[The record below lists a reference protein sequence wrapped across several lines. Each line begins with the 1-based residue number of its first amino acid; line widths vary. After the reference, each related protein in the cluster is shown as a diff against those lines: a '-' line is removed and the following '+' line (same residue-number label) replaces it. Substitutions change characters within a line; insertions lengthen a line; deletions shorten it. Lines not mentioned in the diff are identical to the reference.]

1 MFKKSLSFSNLTL
14 LVALSL
20 STVAAYYSIIGLTA
34 IFAGAVIPVIIMG
47 SILEVGKITATVWL
61 RKYWDRAGLVI
72 KLYLVPAVVAL
83 ALLTSMG
90 IFGFLSKAHMDSG
103 IATGDVSA
111 KVALLDEKIKTERD
125 NIELA
130 RKALAQMD
138 AQVDQRLSRSDSEN
152 AAERAVAIRKQQ
164 QKERT
169 QLQKD
174 IGDAQKNIAALNEER
189 APIASELRKVEAE
202 VGPIK
207 YIAALIYGDNT
218 DQNMLE
224 GAVRWMII
232 LLVLVFDPL
241 AIALVLA
248 ANQSKEW
255 DKEEPQEE
263 NTPDPYV
270 PDVGEKPTTEELKNY
285 EPDDGPLTEDQIN
298 QIKESVKD
306 NTPDIEEGNRLI
318 DEIEKEVPEV
328 IIPDEPMKFDDP
340 GEHPKDYDETQV
352 EEPVV
357 EVKEE
362 KSIFEQHPYLLKG
375 FDHFKNTE
383 PLVYKPEVKEELVE
397 EKPKKKRVR
406 KPKVV
411 EAVVEFTDVERPGD
425 YIIPPDNIVQVMPKK
440 PYNEIDGTYV
450 TYKGKHMNKDVL
462 KNEHPELFTLKADA
476 EFNTPISTSF
486 GIKFPENAKKGDI
499 FVRVDMLPNRVY
511 KQDGNGRWIEVNKN
525 NSDTYLHN
533 QKYIEH
539 LVDMLDKGQYDPE
552 LLSDSEREQIER
564 HIKRAR
570 KS

>member
-1 MFKKSLSFSNLTL
+1 MFKNFFSLPNLTL

-61 RKYWDRAGLVI
+61 RKYWDRASWAL
-72 KLYLVPAVVAL
+72 KLYLIPAVVAL

-103 IATGDVSA
+103 ITSGDVTA
-111 KVALLDEKIKTERD
+111 KVALFDEKIKTERD

-138 AQVDQRLSRSDSEN
+138 AQVDQRLSRGDSEN
-152 AAERAVAIRKQQ
+152 GAERAVAIRKQQ
-164 QKERT
+164 AKERAS
-169 QLQKD
+169 LQKD
-174 IGDAQKNIAALNEER
+174 ISDAQKNIASLNEER

-207 YIAALIYGDNT
+207 YIAALIYGDNA

-224 GAVRWMII
+224 AAVRWMII

-255 DKEEPQEE
+255 YKEELES
-263 NTPDPYV
+263 TPIYV
-270 PDVGEKPTTEELKNY
+270 ADVTMPEPGPGY
-285 EPDDGPLTEDQIN
+285 EPDDGPLTEE
-298 QIKESVKD
+298 QIKQVKESA
-306 NTPDIEEGNRLI
+306 
-318 DEIEKEVPEV
+318 
-328 IIPDEPMKFDDP
+328 MKFVDP
-340 GEHPKDYDETQV
+340 GEHPKDYDETKVEDPV
-352 EEPVV
+352 EEI
-357 EVKEE
+357 KEE
-362 KSIFEQHPYLLKG
+362 KSILEQHPYLNQP
-375 FDHFKNTE
+375 FSHFKDLT
-383 PLVYKPEVKEELVE
+383 PMVATPEVKEEPVIE
-397 EKPKKKRVR
+397 PKPKRTR

-411 EAVVEFTDVERPGD
+411 EEVVVEKVKKPRMAAPKKTPKIEPEIVEPVVEIPDVERPGD
-425 YIIPPDNIVQVMPKK
+425 YITPPENEVMVMPEK
-440 PYNEIDGTYV
+440 PYKDIDGTYIL
-450 TYKGKHMNKDVL
+450 YNGKHMNKDVL
-462 KNEHPELFTLKADA
+462 KNDHPELFTLKADA

-486 GIKFPENAKKGDI
+486 GIKFPDNAKKGDI

-564 HIKRAR
+564 HIKRAQ
-570 KS
+570 KKLT